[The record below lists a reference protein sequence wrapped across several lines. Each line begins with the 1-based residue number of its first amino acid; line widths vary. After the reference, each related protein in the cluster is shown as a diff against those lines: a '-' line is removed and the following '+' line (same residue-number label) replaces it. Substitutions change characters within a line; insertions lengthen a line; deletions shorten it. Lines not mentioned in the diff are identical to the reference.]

1 MLFIINDSIKSLPL
15 HSIKNSCTQSMHDCL
30 CPGQV
35 LQRMD
40 KAGEIKAWRHR
51 GEWDRVAV
59 GTPQPEPQSLNAQC
73 QALTCDPQSLP
84 KTPSKTQLNP
94 LPQMPISA
102 YAERSAV
109 HTKGF
114 CSVTLMPW
122 EG

>member
-51 GEWDRVAV
+51 GAWDRVAV
-59 GTPQPEPQSLNAQC
+59 GHPSQSH
-73 QALTCDPQSLP
+73 SL
-84 KTPSKTQLNP
+84 
-94 LPQMPISA
+94 
-102 YAERSAV
+102 
-109 HTKGF
+109 
-114 CSVTLMPW
+114 
-122 EG
+122 